1 MGDPGRP
8 GGGGGGGV
16 GGGGDPV
23 KSESSSAT
31 SAADPSSG
39 DGGGMSMDRSLPCSS
54 MISGLGG
61 GLFHLLLLT

>member
-23 KSESSSAT
+23 KSESPSAT
-31 SAADPSSG
+31 SAADPISG
-39 DGGGMSMDRSLPCSS
+39 DGGGMSMDS
-54 MISGLGG
+54 
-61 GLFHLLLLT
+61 